1 MKFSEIP
8 GNNIIKNRLLNA
20 VKDNSVS
27 HAYIFCGKK
36 GLLKYET
43 AKAFADILT
52 DGSTADIIEITNERY
67 GIDKKNLS
75 VDAIRKARSEIFT
88 KPYIAD
94 KKVFIINNANEMNQ
108 ECQNALLKVFEE
120 PPFYCVI
127 ILITDNERAL
137 LQTIRSR
144 AVTMRFAPIDDEE
157 IKNYL
162 LSLGYTPDETIFK
175 IADGSA
181 GYAREL
187 ICNEKKG
194 EIIKEF
200 LPIGEKLLSPEY
212 YDIYKAISF
221 FEREK
226 DNYELLF
233 NILTVIFRE
242 RLLKNAKNCDIMKNG
257 DVNNAICAKV
267 LYNIESVKSALLG
280 NANYSTAITEFFMNI
295 PQI

>member
-8 GNNIIKNRLLNA
+8 GNNIIKTRLLNA
-20 VKDNSVS
+20 VNDNSVS

-52 DGSTADIIEITNERY
+52 NGSMADIIEITNERY
-67 GIDKKNLS
+67 GIDKKNIS

-120 PPFYCVI
+120 PPLYCVI

-144 AVTMRFAPIDDEE
+144 AVTMRFSPISDNE

-162 LSLGYTPDETIFK
+162 LSLGYTPDELTLK

-181 GYAREL
+181 GYAREV
-187 ICNEKKG
+187 ISNESKMT
-194 EIIKEF
+194 IIKEF
-200 LPIGEKLLSPEY
+200 MPIGEKLLSPEY
-212 YDIYKAISF
+212 YDIYKAIAF

-233 NILTVIFRE
+233 DILTVIFRE
-242 RLLKNAKNCDIMKNG
+242 RLLKNTKKCDIMKNG
-257 DVNNAICAKV
+257 SEINALCAKV
-267 LYNIESVKSALLG
+267 LYNIENTKTALWG
-280 NANYSTAITEFFMNI
+280 NANYSTAITEFFISI
-295 PQI
+295 PEI